1 MRSFLVSL
9 FFLCHQFAWA
19 YSCGVPP
26 DRDPQMAYASPQSM
40 RFAMENYYRCM
51 ESSENQ
57 QRLNN
62 LQMQQNVYQSQT
74 PQPVTIQQPPL
85 FDIRGR

>member
-1 MRSFLVSL
+1 MRFFYSFI
-9 FFLCHQFAWA
+9 FFVWSNATWA
-19 YSCGVPP
+19 QGCGVPP
-26 DRDPQMAYASPQSM
+26 DRDPQMAYASSQHM
-40 RFAMENYYRCM
+40 RFAMENYYRCL
-51 ESSENQ
+51 ESAGNQ

-62 LQMQQNVYQSQT
+62 LQMQQNLYQSQT